1 MGGKRQLRE
10 RARKNMDE
18 ASDEE
23 FEPKYLFFLIFRSL
37 SRKKK
42 KRDLKRKYKKTINT
56 AAGKLNL
63 SNT

>member
-1 MGGKRQLRE
+1 
-10 RARKNMDE
+10 MDE